1 MVETGNKFHDK
12 VSRLIS
18 WGHWFTFFNIIIV
31 SLIGLRYIAYSGMAD
46 SVVGVIY
53 QFISLIGHFSFLCA
67 AVFMLILFPLAFLI
81 PFPRLYRIIAIF
93 ISTIAITFLIIDT
106 QIFKIYN
113 FHLNPLIWHF
123 LQSPSQVE
131 QIYTINLHYIS
142 IPIIFM
148 IELFISYI
156 VWKKCRKLQAKR
168 IGKPIAVVLFSAFII
183 THLAYI
189 WADAKQYRPITQQKS
204 TYPLSY
210 PMTARTFL
218 KNQGWLSDNKL
229 HERINRQSHEVK
241 NELRYP
247 ISPLTFQIEQPEKPA
262 ENILLVTVEALRADM
277 LNEQNMPKLY
287 QLSQQGLNFKN
298 HYSGA
303 SNRAQ
308 GIFSLFYALPN
319 TYWSD
324 ITLNYIPPVLL
335 NRLQQQNYQ
344 FGLFSSIGFTHPEF
358 LQSSFSSLKTEQLK
372 NTNTMA
378 GNQKITKEW
387 RHWFDKQNDT
397 NSWFSF
403 LYYEQ
408 PDKSFS
414 HNADH
419 VSFMDHTKKLA
430 LYQKQVLAIDQQIA
444 QIIKDLK
451 SKDQLKN
458 TIVIITGSHAVS
470 FAKNSSAESVIN
482 NAHVP
487 LVILWPGE
495 NPGQISRMT
504 SHLDI
509 VPTLME
515 KSLGTQ
521 SDANLYSSG
530 QSLFD
535 DSERQFLLSGD
546 LNKYVVYEKERIT
559 QFSNDGEIN
568 SIDWNANPLADE
580 EDNSTLLIKV
590 VSQLRRFNR

>member
-18 WGHWFTFFNIIIV
+18 WAHWFTFFNIIIV

-46 SVVGVIY
+46 SVAGVLY

-81 PFPRLYRIIAIF
+81 PFPRLYRVIAIF
-93 ISTIAITFLIIDT
+93 ISTLLITFLIVDT
-106 QIFKIYN
+106 QIFKLYN

-123 LQSPSQVE
+123 LQSPAQVE

-142 IPIIFM
+142 IPIIF
-148 IELFISYI
+148 ILELFVSYL
-156 VWKKCRKLQAKR
+156 VWIKCRKLQAKR
-168 IGKPIAVVLFSAFII
+168 IGKPIAVVLFSAFVI

-189 WADAKQYRPITQQKS
+189 WADAKQYRPITQQKA

-218 KNQGWLSDNKL
+218 KNQGWLSEDKL
-229 HERINRQSHEVK
+229 HDRISRQRNELK

-247 ISPLTFQIEQPEKPA
+247 RKPLTFLPAQAVKPA
-262 ENILLVTVEALRADM
+262 KNILLVTVEALRADM
-277 LNEQNMPKLY
+277 LNEQNMPQLY
-287 QLSQQGLNFKN
+287 QLSQQGLNFKH

-319 TYWSD
+319 NYWSD

-335 NRLQQQNYQ
+335 NRLQQQNYR

-358 LQSSFSSLKTEQLK
+358 LQSSFSSLETRQLK
-372 NTNTMA
+372 NASATD
-378 GNQKITKEW
+378 GNQKITKKW
-387 RHWFDKQNDT
+387 RAWLNQQNDT
-397 NSWFSF
+397 NTWFSF

-414 HNADH
+414 HNSDH
-419 VSFMDHTKKLA
+419 VSIRDHTKKLE
-430 LYQKQVLAIDQQIA
+430 LYQKQVLVIDQQIA
-444 QIIKDLK
+444 QIIKALK
-451 SKDQLKN
+451 SKEQLEN
-458 TIVIITGSHAVS
+458 TIVIITGTHAVS
-470 FAKNSSAESVIN
+470 FTKNNSPESALS

-495 NPGQISRMT
+495 NAGQISRMT

-515 KSLGTQ
+515 KSLGSQ
-521 SDANLYSSG
+521 SNANLYSSG

-546 LNKYVVYEKERIT
+546 LNKYVVYEKQRIT

-568 SIDWNANPLADE
+568 SIDWNGNPLA
-580 EDNSTLLIKV
+580 EDNDNATLLIKV
-590 VSQLRRFNR
+590 FSQLRRFNR

>member
-46 SVVGVIY
+46 SVVGIIY

-81 PFPRLYRIIAIF
+81 PFPRLYRMIAIL
-93 ISTIAITFLIIDT
+93 ISTILITFLIIDT
-106 QIFKIYN
+106 QIFKLYN

-123 LQSPSQVE
+123 LQSPAQVE
-131 QIYTINLHYIS
+131 QIYTINLHYVS
-142 IPIIFM
+142 IPIIFI
-148 IELFISYI
+148 IELGVSYF

-168 IGKPIAVVLFSAFII
+168 IGKPIAVVLFSAFVI

-218 KNQGWLSDNKL
+218 KNQGWLSEGKL
-229 HERINRQSHEVK
+229 HKRISRQSNEFK

-247 ISPLTFQIEQPEKPA
+247 ITPLTFPSTKPVD
-262 ENILLVTVEALRADM
+262 NILLVSVEALRADM
-277 LNEQNMPKLY
+277 LNEQNMPNLY
-287 QLSQQGLNFKN
+287 KLSQQGLNFN
-298 HYSGA
+298 SHYSGG

-319 TYWSD
+319 NYWSD

-335 NRLQQQNYQ
+335 NRLQQQHYK

-358 LQSSFSSLKTEQLK
+358 LQSSFSNLETDQLK
-372 NTNTMA
+372 NTSTTN
-378 GNQKITKEW
+378 GNEKITRQW
-387 RHWFDKQNDT
+387 RDWLNQQNDT
-397 NSWFSF
+397 NKWFSF
-403 LYYEQ
+403 LYYQQ
-408 PDKSFS
+408 PDNSFL
-414 HNADH
+414 HNTDQ
-419 VSFMDHTKKLA
+419 VSFTDHTKKLA
-430 LYQKQVLAIDQQIA
+430 LYQKQVSAIDQRIA
-444 QIIKDLK
+444 QIIKALK
-451 SKDQLKN
+451 SKQQLKN
-458 TIVIITGSHAVS
+458 TIVIITGTHAVS
-470 FAKNSSAESVIN
+470 FAKNSSTQSTISD
-482 NAHVP
+482 AHVP
-487 LVILWPGE
+487 LVILWPDE
-495 NPGQISRMT
+495 NSGQISRMT

-515 KSLGTQ
+515 KSLGSQ
-521 SDANLYSSG
+521 SNANLYSSG

-535 DSERQFLLSGD
+535 ESERQFILSGD
-546 LNKYVVYEKERIT
+546 LKKYVVYEKERIT

-568 SIDWNANPLADE
+568 SIDWNGNSVAEDE
-580 EDNSTLLIKV
+580 DDVTLLIKV
-590 VSQLRRFNR
+590 VSQLRRFNY

>member
-18 WGHWFTFFNIIIV
+18 WAHWFTFFNMIIV

-46 SVVGVIY
+46 SVAGVMY

-67 AVFMLILFPLAFLI
+67 AVFMVILFPLAFLI
-81 PFPRLYRIIAIF
+81 PFPRLYRFIAIF
-93 ISTIAITFLIIDT
+93 ISTILITFLIIDT
-106 QIFKIYN
+106 QIFKLYN

-123 LQSPSQVE
+123 LQTPAQVE
-131 QIYTINLHYIS
+131 QIYSINLHYIS
-142 IPIIFM
+142 IPI
-148 IELFISYI
+148 LFIIEFFVSYI
-156 VWKKCRKLQAKR
+156 VWKKCRILQAKR

-189 WADAKQYRPITQQKS
+189 WADAKQYRPITQQKAN
-204 TYPLSY
+204 YPLSY

-218 KNQGWLSDNKL
+218 KNQGWLSEDKL
-229 HERINRQSHEVK
+229 QESISRQGNEFK
-241 NELRYP
+241 NELNYP
-247 ISPLTFQIEQPEKPA
+247 ITPLTFQPSQPAK
-262 ENILLVTVEALRADM
+262 NILLVTVEALRADM

-287 QLSQQGLNFKN
+287 QLSQQGLNFTN

-319 TYWSD
+319 NYWSD
-324 ITLNYIPPVLL
+324 ITLNYIPPVFL
-335 NRLQQQNYQ
+335 NRLQHQHYH
-344 FGLFSSIGFTHPEF
+344 FGLFSSIGFNQPEF
-358 LQSSFSSLKTEQLK
+358 LQSSFSRLETEQLK
-372 NTNTMA
+372 NTSTTY
-378 GNQKITKEW
+378 GNEKITKQW
-387 RHWFDKQNDT
+387 QDWLNQQNDS
-397 NSWFSF
+397 NNWFSF

-414 HNADH
+414 HNSDH
-419 VSFMDHTKKLA
+419 VSFTDHTKKLE
-430 LYQKQVLAIDQQIA
+430 LYQKQVAAIDQRIA
-444 QIIKDLK
+444 QITKALK
-451 SKDQLKN
+451 SKAQLQN
-458 TIVIITGSHAVS
+458 TIVIITGTNAVS
-470 FAKNSSAESVIN
+470 FAKDSSAESAIN

-487 LVILWPGE
+487 LVVLWPGE
-495 NPGQISRMT
+495 NSAQISRMT

-515 KSLGTQ
+515 KSLGSQ
-521 SDANLYSSG
+521 SNANLYSSG

-546 LNKYVVYEKERIT
+546 LNKYVVYEKHKIT
-559 QFSNDGEIN
+559 QFSNDGDLN
-568 SIDWNANPLADE
+568 SIDWNGKPLAEE
-580 EDNSTLLIKV
+580 EDNATLLINV

>member
-12 VSRLIS
+12 VSSLIN

-31 SLIGLRYIAYSGMAD
+31 SLIGLRYIAYAGMAD
-46 SVVGVIY
+46 SFAGIIY

-93 ISTIAITFLIIDT
+93 ISTILITFLIIDT

-142 IPIIFM
+142 IPIIFI
-148 IELFISYI
+148 IELFVSYF

-168 IGKPIAVVLFSAFII
+168 IGKPIAVVLFSAFVI
-183 THLAYI
+183 THLTFI
-189 WADAKQYRPITQQKS
+189 WADAKQYRPITQQKA

-218 KNQGWLSDNKL
+218 KNQGWLSENKL
-229 HERINRQSHEVK
+229 HERISRQSNEFK

-247 ISPLTFQIEQPEKPA
+247 ITPLTFQTTKSAQ
-262 ENILLVTVEALRADM
+262 NILLVTVEALRADM

-287 QLSQQGLNFKN
+287 KLSQQGLNFKN

-319 TYWSD
+319 NYWSD

-335 NRLQQQNYQ
+335 TRLQQQHYQ
-344 FGLFSSIGFTHPEF
+344 FGLFSSIGFNQPEF
-358 LQSSFSSLKTEQLK
+358 LQSSFSNLKTEHLK
-372 NTNTMA
+372 NANA
-378 GNQKITKEW
+378 ENGNQKITKEW
-387 RHWFDKQNDT
+387 SQWLNLQNDT

-408 PDKSFS
+408 PDKSFL
-414 HNADH
+414 HNTDH

-430 LYQKQVLAIDQQIA
+430 LYQKQVLTIDQQIA
-444 QIIKDLK
+444 QIIKALK
-451 SKDQLKN
+451 SKNQLEN
-458 TIVIITGSHAVS
+458 TIVIITGTHAVS
-470 FAKNSSAESVIN
+470 FAKNSSAQSAISD
-482 NAHVP
+482 AHVP

-495 NPGQISRMT
+495 NAGQISRMT

-515 KSLGTQ
+515 KSLGGQ
-521 SDANLYSSG
+521 SNANLYSSG

-535 DSERQFLLSGD
+535 ESERQFLLSGD

-559 QFSNDGEIN
+559 QFSDDGEVN
-568 SIDWNANPLADE
+568 SIDWNANPLA
-580 EDNSTLLIKV
+580 EDKDDVTLLIKV

>member
-31 SLIGLRYIAYSGMAD
+31 CLIGLRYIAYSGMAD
-46 SVVGVIY
+46 SFAGVMY

-67 AVFMLILFPLAFLI
+67 TVFMLILFPLAFLI
-81 PFPRLYRIIAIF
+81 PFPRLYRVIAIF
-93 ISTIAITFLIIDT
+93 ISTIAITFLIVDT
-106 QIFKIYN
+106 QIFKLYN

-142 IPIIFM
+142 IPIIFI
-148 IELFISYI
+148 IELFVSYF

-168 IGKPIAVVLFSAFII
+168 IGKPIAVVLFSAFVI

-189 WADAKQYRPITQQKS
+189 WADAKQYRPITQQKA

-218 KNQGWLSDNKL
+218 KNQGWLSEDKL
-229 HERINRQSHEVK
+229 HERISRQSNEFK
-241 NELRYP
+241 NGLRYP
-247 ISPLTFQIEQPEKPA
+247 ITPLTFAATQPAKPA
-262 ENILLVTVEALRADM
+262 VNILLVTVEALRADM

-298 HYSGA
+298 HFSGA
-303 SNRAQ
+303 INRAQ
-308 GIFSLFYALPN
+308 GVFSLFYALPN
-319 TYWSD
+319 NYWSD

-335 NRLQQQNYQ
+335 NRLQQQNYR

-358 LQSSFSSLKTEQLK
+358 LQSSFSRLETEQLK
-372 NTNTMA
+372 NASATD
-378 GNQKITKEW
+378 GNQKITMEW
-387 RHWFDKQNDT
+387 RHWLNQQNDT
-397 NSWFSF
+397 NRWFSF

-408 PDKSFS
+408 PDKSFL

-419 VSFMDHTKKLA
+419 VSFTDHTKKLE

-444 QIIKDLK
+444 LLIKSLK
-451 SKDQLKN
+451 SKNQLEN
-458 TIVIITGSHAVS
+458 SIVIITGTHALS
-470 FAKNSSAESVIN
+470 FAKNSSAQSTIS

-495 NPGQISRMT
+495 NAGQISRMT

-515 KSLGTQ
+515 KSLGCQ
-521 SDANLYSSG
+521 SNANLYSSG

-568 SIDWNANPLADE
+568 SIDWNGNPLA
-580 EDNSTLLIKV
+580 EDKDNLTLLIKV

>member
-46 SVVGVIY
+46 SLIGVMY

-67 AVFMLILFPLAFLI
+67 TVFMLILFPLAFLI
-81 PFPRLYRIIAIF
+81 PFPRLYRLIAIC
-93 ISTIAITFLIIDT
+93 ISTIAITFLIMDT

-123 LQSPSQVE
+123 LQSPAQVE

-142 IPIIFM
+142 IPIIFI
-148 IELFISYI
+148 IELFVSYF

-168 IGKPIAVVLFSAFII
+168 IGKPIAVVLFSAFVI

-218 KNQGWLSDNKL
+218 TNQGWLSEGKL
-229 HERINRQSHEVK
+229 HERISRQGNEFK

-247 ISPLTFQIEQPEKPA
+247 ITPLTFPATKPA
-262 ENILLVTVEALRADM
+262 DNILLVTVEALRADM
-277 LNEQNMPKLY
+277 LNEQNMPQLY
-287 QLSQQGLNFKN
+287 KLSQQGLNFKN

-319 TYWSD
+319 NYWSD

-335 NRLQQQNYQ
+335 NRLQQQHYR

-358 LQSSFSSLKTEQLK
+358 LQSSFSSLETEQLK
-372 NTNTMA
+372 NTSA
-378 GNQKITKEW
+378 RDGNQKITKQW
-387 RHWFDKQNDT
+387 RHWLNQQNDT
-397 NSWFSF
+397 NKWFSY
-403 LYYEQ
+403 LYYKQ
-408 PDKSFS
+408 PDKSFL

-419 VSFMDHTKKLA
+419 VSFTEHTKKLE

-444 QIIKDLK
+444 QIIKTLK
-451 SKDQLKN
+451 SKAQLDN

-470 FAKNSSAESVIN
+470 FAKNSSAQSAISD
-482 NAHVP
+482 AHVP

-495 NPGQISRMT
+495 NAGQISRMT

-515 KSLGTQ
+515 KSLGSQ
-521 SDANLYSSG
+521 SNANLYSSG

-546 LNKYVVYEKERIT
+546 LNRYVVYEKERIT

-568 SIDWNANPLADE
+568 SIDWNGNSLDSDK
-580 EDNSTLLIKV
+580 DNLTLLIKV
-590 VSQLRRFNR
+590 VSQLRRFNY

>member
-18 WGHWFTFFNIIIV
+18 WAHWFTFFNIIIV
-31 SLIGLRYIAYSGMAD
+31 SLIGLRYIIYSGMAD
-46 SVVGVIY
+46 SFAGVIY

-81 PFPRLYRIIAIF
+81 PFPRLYRVIAIF
-93 ISTIAITFLIIDT
+93 ISTTLITFLIVDT
-106 QIFKIYN
+106 QIFKLYN

-123 LQSPSQVE
+123 LQSPAQVE

-142 IPIIFM
+142 IPIIFI
-148 IELFISYI
+148 IELFVSYL
-156 VWKKCRKLQAKR
+156 VWIKCRKLQAKR
-168 IGKPIAVVLFSAFII
+168 IGKPIAVVLFSAFVI

-189 WADAKQYRPITQQKS
+189 WADAKQYRPITQQKA

-218 KNQGWLSDNKL
+218 KNQGWLSEDKL
-229 HERINRQSHEVK
+229 HERISRQSNEFK

-247 ISPLTFQIEQPEKPA
+247 RKPLTFLATPAEKPA
-262 ENILLVTVEALRADM
+262 ENILLVTVEALRSDM
-277 LNEQNMPKLY
+277 LNEQNMPQLFK
-287 QLSQQGLNFKN
+287 LSQQGLNFKN

-319 TYWSD
+319 SYWSD

-335 NRLQQQNYQ
+335 NRLQQQHYR

-358 LQSSFSSLKTEQLK
+358 LQSSFSSLETQQLK
-372 NTNTMA
+372 NDNA
-378 GNQKITKEW
+378 ADGNQKITKKW
-387 RHWFDKQNDT
+387 SDWLNKQNDT

-408 PDKSFS
+408 ADKSFL
-414 HNADH
+414 HDADH
-419 VSFMDHTKKLA
+419 VSFTDHTNKLE

-444 QIIKDLK
+444 QIIQTLK
-451 SKDQLKN
+451 NKGQLEN
-458 TIVIITGSHAVS
+458 TIVIITGTHALS
-470 FAKNSSAESVIN
+470 FAKNSSAQSAISD
-482 NAHVP
+482 AHVP

-495 NPGQISRMT
+495 NAGQISRMT

-515 KSLGTQ
+515 KSLGSQ
-521 SDANLYSSG
+521 SNANLYSSG

-546 LNKYVVYEKERIT
+546 LDKYVVYEKDRIT

-568 SIDWNANPLADE
+568 SIDWNGKPLA
-580 EDNSTLLIKV
+580 EDKENATLLIKV